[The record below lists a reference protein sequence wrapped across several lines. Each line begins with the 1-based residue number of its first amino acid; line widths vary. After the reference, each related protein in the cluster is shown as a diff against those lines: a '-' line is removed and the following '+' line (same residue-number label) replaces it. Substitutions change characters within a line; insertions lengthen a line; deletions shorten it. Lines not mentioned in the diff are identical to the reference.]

1 MMIMVACSRMMMDA
15 HLVNY
20 RSKMTTFNK
29 HNTAHKEGS
38 SPLFMGQQL
47 GVIDTIN
54 VTHPVFEELYQT
66 QLSQMWNEFEVSLT
80 QDKMDMLLMPEHTV
94 DIMVKTIMWQHAA
107 DSVASRSIIE
117 CLGDY
122 ITNSEF
128 HDYATIWSFFE
139 TVHGRTYSHIIK
151 QTFTQPN
158 DALEE
163 LYSNMQVMQRNKIL
177 VDTFDELKALPD
189 TASERTKVKAIIKV
203 VVALFALEAIAFM
216 GSFAITFGIGETGKF
231 QGITQLV
238 KLICRDEVLHSKGG
252 FNIINIIKKELGQ
265 YYNEP
270 DIQDDIKH
278 ILDEVVQQELR
289 WAEYIFS
296 EGQIVG
302 LSEGMLKQY
311 IIYMS
316 APVYK
321 ACGVPFDLAVFGS
334 VPTSNPLPYMDKYID
349 SKKMQAAPQEI
360 EITSYKTN
368 SIIDDTDDIDFD

>member
-1 MMIMVACSRMMMDA
+1 MIMVECSQQMLMDVQ
-15 HLVNY
+15 LVNY
-20 RSKMTTFNK
+20 RGKMTTFNK
-29 HNTAHKEGS
+29 QNTVHKEGVA
-38 SPLFMGQQL
+38 PLFMGQQL

-66 QLSQMWNEFEVSLT
+66 QLSQIWNEFEISLT
-80 QDKMDMLLMPEHTV
+80 QDRMDMYLMPQHTV

-139 TVHGRTYSHIIK
+139 TIHGRTYSHIIK
-151 QTFTQPN
+151 QTFTDPN
-158 DALEE
+158 DALED

-177 VDTFDELKALPD
+177 VDTFDELKALPE

-252 FNIINIIKKELGQ
+252 FNIINIIKKELGK

-270 DIQDDIKH
+270 DVQEDIKT
-278 ILDEVVQQELR
+278 ILDEVVAQELK

-302 LSEGMLKQY
+302 LSEGMLKEY
-311 IIYMS
+311 VLYMA

-321 ACGVPFDLAVFGS
+321 ACGVVFTDELFGS
-334 VPTSNPLPYMDKYID
+334 VPTANPLPYMDKYID

-360 EITSYKTN
+360 EITAYKTN